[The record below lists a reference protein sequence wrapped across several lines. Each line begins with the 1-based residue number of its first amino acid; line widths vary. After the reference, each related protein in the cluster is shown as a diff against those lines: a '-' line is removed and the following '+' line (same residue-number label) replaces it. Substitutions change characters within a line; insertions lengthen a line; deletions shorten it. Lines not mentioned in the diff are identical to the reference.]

1 MDVQQAAD
9 GELMLKYTNKQ
20 LTAAEIIARLIE
32 MAQEVRAE
40 ADRGTQFSPPL
51 GTDELS
57 VYDVIA
63 QNPSA
68 VDVMGDDT
76 LAQIARELVTIMQRD
91 IRTDWTVR
99 DDVKAKLRSS
109 IKRLLR
115 KYKYPPDQQPQA
127 IINVMEQ
134 MASMAPRYAEELR
147 DGGLR

>member
-1 MDVQQAAD
+1 
-9 GELMLKYTNKQ
+9 MLKYTNKQ

-68 VDVMGDDT
+68 AGRDGRRHSRSDRPGAGDDH
-76 LAQIARELVTIMQRD
+76 AA
-91 IRTDWTVR
+91 
-99 DDVKAKLRSS
+99 
-109 IKRLLR
+109 
-115 KYKYPPDQQPQA
+115 
-127 IINVMEQ
+127 
-134 MASMAPRYAEELR
+134 
-147 DGGLR
+147 